1 MSLEEEIRQRKSETF
16 NEPSVLSNSVLDQS
30 YTQVHDM
37 KKREVKL
44 QKVLESY
51 EATFQ
56 QQAQELETYK
66 TKIKALEEKE
76 AFEEL
81 AQDLEIE
88 LEKLRNETEEK

>member
-1 MSLEEEIRQRKSETF
+1 
-16 NEPSVLSNSVLDQS
+16 
-30 YTQVHDM
+30 M

-51 EATFQ
+51 ETTFQ